1 MHYKSS
7 VSKIYYIIFPLFIIG
22 IFLMNYFVPSEKG
35 KILTFAPLFV
45 ILGGLILFGIAFK
58 NTKYYIN
65 ENNLVSQIF
74 FYKHKVK
81 IETIRK
87 IEYNHTIFVG
97 TTTKLGWDTKGLI
110 VHFNKFDDYFISP
123 ENKEQFIA
131 DLLQLNPNIEIKK

>member
-1 MHYKSS
+1 M
-7 VSKIYYIIFPLFIIG
+7 
-22 IFLMNYFVPSEKG
+22 MNYFVPSEKG
-35 KILTFAPLFV
+35 KNLTFAPLFV
-45 ILGGLILFGIAFK
+45 IFGGIILFGIAFK

-65 ENNLVSQIF
+65 ENILVSQIF

-97 TTTKLGWDTKGLI
+97 TTTKLGWDSKGLI
-110 VHFNKFDDYFISP
+110 VHYNKFDDYFISP